1 MTQSDARVF
10 IAACGAGAIAR
21 YRPHCVIYAQGDVA
35 DSIFH
40 VENGQLKA
48 SVFSEQG
55 KEAIVAILK
64 TGDFCGEGCLGGQEF
79 RMATVTTLNE
89 CAIVRLEKTRVV
101 CALHQNHS
109 LSDYFIQYL
118 LARNIRLKQHLIDF
132 LLCSSEKRLARALIL
147 LADVRQKAE
156 VQKVISNIDQETL
169 ANLIGTTRS
178 RVNYFMNK
186 FRRLGLIEYHGD
198 DIRVQGA
205 LLNLVHY
212 DRPQRT

>member
-1 MTQSDARVF
+1 MTRSDAF
-10 IAACGAGAIAR
+10 IAACGGGPITR
-21 YRPHCVIYAQGDVA
+21 YGPHCVIYAQGDAA

-40 VENGQLKA
+40 VEQGQLKA

-55 KEAIVAILK
+55 KEAIVSILK
-64 TGDFCGEGCLGGQEF
+64 TGDFCGEECLGGQEF

-89 CAIVRLEKTRVV
+89 CALVRLEKTRVV
-101 CALHQNHS
+101 DALHQNHS

-118 LARNIRLKQHLIDF
+118 LARNIRLKQDLIDF

-169 ANLIGTTRS
+169 ASLIGTTRS

-186 FRRLGLIEYHGD
+186 FRRLGLIEYQGD
-198 DIRVQGA
+198 DIRVQGS
-205 LLNLVHY
+205 LLSVVRR
-212 DRPQRT
+212 DRPQRI